1 MGGTAD
7 CRSGREDEQYAG
19 QAGKRPDVYVRRG
32 VVHQETRLDCFDRG
46 INVLGINKHPYC

>member
-32 VVHQETRLDCFDRG
+32 VVHQETSLDCFDRG